1 MPSRTYSHIR
11 KIDESQGGSGRRF
24 IFAFETCNTDIE
36 PVRDTMTFIDG
47 KEGGIRESNGICNT
61 LHINAWPL
69 ILLLPS
75 GWILLPKYRKSG
87 LCFTIELGR
96 LHGTRPKSEPQG

>member
-1 MPSRTYSHIR
+1 MMPSRTYSHLR

-47 KEGGIRESNGICNT
+47 KEGGIRESNGI
-61 LHINAWPL
+61 
-69 ILLLPS
+69 
-75 GWILLPKYRKSG
+75 
-87 LCFTIELGR
+87 
-96 LHGTRPKSEPQG
+96 

>member
-1 MPSRTYSHIR
+1 MMKSIKISSTLDPRILTKIRSKSFIPTIGAVPGDPGCQRCENKGFMMPSRTYSHLR

-47 KEGGIRESNGICNT
+47 KEGGIRESNGI
-61 LHINAWPL
+61 
-69 ILLLPS
+69 
-75 GWILLPKYRKSG
+75 
-87 LCFTIELGR
+87 
-96 LHGTRPKSEPQG
+96 